1 MERNF
6 DRSSYTLVLW
16 RLMLPIV
23 LQNLLSAVV
32 STADVLML
40 THVSQA
46 ALSASSLAGQVT
58 FVLTLFYFGLSTGA
72 SVLAAQY
79 WGKGDAETIRRVQGI
94 ALRYSCAVSF
104 LFFLAAVLIPCSL
117 MRIFTQDEQLIT
129 YGAGY
134 LRFVSVSYLMMGIS
148 QMLLAVMKSMEQTKV
163 SAQISTV
170 CLLSNIFLN
179 AVSIYVLFPNDPY
192 EALCGVALATSL
204 ARIIEVKLCHV
215 ALKKGNGIKTAFRDV
230 VHTDSQLRRHFVK
243 CTLPVQANY
252 LIWGC
257 ATAAIAAIL
266 GHISADAVAAS
277 SLAGTLRNLVIV
289 ACGGFG
295 TAGSI
300 LVGKLL
306 GQSDFDGARWVG
318 KRIFSGSLLL
328 GAGSGLLLL
337 LLYLPC
343 RMLVHLEENA
353 AALFQGMLLINAIYC
368 IGKSFNSSLVGG
380 IFCAGGDTRFGLVCD
395 AVSMWCVILP
405 LGYLSAFVW
414 HWPALAVYT
423 VLCMDEFVKLP
434 FVALRFRQYKWLK
447 NLTGSADVKNTN
459 TQSP

>member
-1 MERNF
+1 MEKKF
-6 DRSSYTLVLW
+6 DRSSLMKVLW
-16 RLMLPIV
+16 KLMLPIV

-79 WGKGDAETIRRVQGI
+79 WGKGDAETISRVQGLS
-94 ALRYSCAVSF
+94 LRYSCAVSF
-104 LFFLAAVLIPCSL
+104 LFFLAALL
-117 MRIFTQDEQLIT
+117 MPERLMGIFTQDELLIA

-134 LRFVSVSYLMMGIS
+134 LRFVSVSYLMMGVS
-148 QMLLAVMKSMEQTKV
+148 QMLLAVMKSMEQTKI
-163 SAQISTV
+163 SAQISAA
-170 CLLSNIFLN
+170 CLLSNILLN
-179 AVSIYVLFPNDPY
+179 AVSIYMLFPNDPY
-192 EALCGVALATSL
+192 EALCGVATATSL
-204 ARIIEVKLCHV
+204 ACIIEVLLCLIT
-215 ALKKGNGIKTAFRDV
+215 LKKGKGSKTAFRDV
-230 VHTDSQLRRHFVK
+230 LHTDFRLRRDFMK

-266 GHISADAVAAS
+266 GHISSDVVAAN
-277 SLAGTLRNLVIV
+277 SLASTLRNLVIV
-289 ACGGFG
+289 GCGGFG

-300 LVGKLL
+300 LIGKLL
-306 GQSDFDGARWVG
+306 GQSDFDSARWVG

-328 GAGSGLLLL
+328 GAVSGFILL
-337 LLYLPC
+337 LLYFPC
-343 RMLVHLEENA
+343 RMLVPLEADAE
-353 AALFQGMLLINAIYC
+353 ALFRGMLLVNAVYC
-368 IGKSFNSSLVGG
+368 IGKSFNSNLVGG
-380 IFCAGGDTRFGLVCD
+380 VFCAGGDTRFGLVCD

-414 HWPALAVYT
+414 SWPPLVVYA

-434 FVALRFRQYKWLK
+434 FVAVRFRQYKWLK
-447 NLTGSADVKNTN
+447 NLTDQQGENTN
-459 TQSP
+459 VQNL

>member
-1 MERNF
+1 MEKKF
-6 DRSSYTLVLW
+6 DHSSFVKILW
-16 RLMLPIV
+16 KLMLPIV

-58 FVLTLFYFGLSTGA
+58 FVLSLFYFGLSTGA

-79 WGKGDAETIRRVQGI
+79 WGKGDAETISRVQGLS
-94 ALRYSCAVSF
+94 LRYSCAVSF
-104 LFFLAAVLIPCSL
+104 LFFLAALL
-117 MRIFTQDEQLIT
+117 MPERLMGIFTQDELLIA

-134 LRFVSVSYLMMGIS
+134 LRFVSVSYLMMGVS
-148 QMLLAVMKSMEQTKV
+148 QMLLAVMKSMEQTKI
-163 SAQISTV
+163 SAQISAA
-170 CLLSNIFLN
+170 CLLSNILLN
-179 AVSIYVLFPNDPY
+179 AVSIYVLFPRDPC
-192 EALCGVALATSL
+192 EALCGVAAATSF
-204 ARIIEVKLCHV
+204 ARIGEVLLCRI
-215 ALKKGNGIKTAFRDV
+215 ALRKGKGSKTAFRDV
-230 VHTDSQLRRHFVK
+230 LHTDTQLRRDFVK

-266 GHISADAVAAS
+266 GHISSDVVAAN
-277 SLAGTLRNLVIV
+277 SLASTLRNLVIV
-289 ACGGFG
+289 GCGGFG

-300 LVGKLL
+300 LIGKLL
-306 GQSDFDGARWVG
+306 GQSDFDSARWVG

-328 GAGSGLLLL
+328 GAASGLILL
-337 LLYLPC
+337 LLYFPC
-343 RMLVHLEENA
+343 RMLVPLEADAE
-353 AALFQGMLLINAIYC
+353 ALFRGMLLVNAVYC

-380 IFCAGGDTRFGLVCD
+380 VFCAGGDTRFGLVCD

-414 HWPALAVYT
+414 RWPPLVVYA

-434 FVALRFRQYKWLK
+434 IVAVRFRQYKWLK
-447 NLTGSADVKNTN
+447 NLTNHQGGENTN
-459 TQSP
+459 AQDL